1 MNRTLRGLATLAL
14 VGALWGCSDPEPQP
28 EPGPGPA
35 AGIDAAGAGD
45 AAGLE
50 AFETVYAVLTHPR
63 CMNCHPVGDRPLQ
76 HDDSVPHALNVQRG
90 PDDAGR
96 VGMRCTTCHS
106 QANHDQPHLPPG
118 SPVWRLAPRSMG
130 FEGKSPRELALQL
143 KDPAQVHMTGEE
155 LVAHVRDDALVGWGW
170 QPGPGRAPVPVARED
185 FVAAFDAWIAAD
197 APVPQEDE

>member
-1 MNRTLRGLATLAL
+1 MNRALRGLATLAL
-14 VGALWGCSDPEPQP
+14 GAALWGCSDPEPRP

-35 AGIDAAGAGD
+35 EGAQPDD

-76 HDDSVPHALNVQRG
+76 HDASVPHALNVQRG

-96 VGMRCTTCHS
+96 VGRRCTTCHS
-106 QANHDQPHLPPG
+106 QSTHDQPHLPPG

-185 FVAAFDAWIAAD
+185 FVAAFDAWIAAE